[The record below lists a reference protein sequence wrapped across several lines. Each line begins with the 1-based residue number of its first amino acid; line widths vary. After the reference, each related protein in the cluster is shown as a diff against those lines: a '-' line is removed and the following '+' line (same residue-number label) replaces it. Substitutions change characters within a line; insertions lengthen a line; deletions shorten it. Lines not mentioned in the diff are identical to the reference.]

1 MRTQARVVIVGG
13 GIMGTCL
20 LYHLAKDG
28 WHDTVLVEKGE
39 LTSGS
44 TWHAAGQVS
53 QAVSN
58 YGIAK
63 LQSYACDVY
72 RALEDETGQ
81 SVTWHGCGSLRIA
94 YDDDEVDWLRYTLSV
109 GRGLDL
115 EMDIIGPP
123 AISDLHPFYN
133 LDGIKAALHTPNDG
147 HVDPSGACF
156 ALAAGARQL
165 GAEVVRHNRVTDINP
180 LPNGE
185 WQVVTEQ
192 GAIVCEHVVNAGGCY
207 ARQIGQWVG
216 LDLPIVNMKHQYVL
230 TEAVPD
236 FDSLSR
242 ELPVVRDDKMVS
254 GYVRMEQKSALI
266 GIYEQREPKSVWEDE
281 VPWDAESVLFDPD
294 LDQMMP
300 WLGNAMDR
308 IPVLNKVGIKRVV
321 NGAVAIPPDGQMMVG
336 PAPQLRNFWCC
347 CGSQAGVSWG
357 PGAGKYLSQWMITG
371 APETSMR
378 DWDPRRF
385 GAYANRDYQF
395 AKAREDY
402 AIRYA
407 FPPYP
412 GYNRQAGRPAR
423 TSQLYERLK
432 QQGAVYEEN
441 FGWERP
447 RWFANGDIAQRDY
460 YSFRR
465 PEWFSTVA
473 AECRAVRASAGILDL
488 TAFGNIEVRGADAET
503 FLARMLANLPPRKVG
518 SIRLAHM
525 LNEKGTIEAEATVAK
540 IDEGLF
546 YLTVSA
552 ISEIRTHDWLVQ
564 HKRPGERVEI
574 EVVSEAFGCLLLT
587 GPNSRRILREHCR
600 VPLDND
606 QFPWL
611 TAQNIEV
618 AGVPARVLRVSFAG
632 ELGWEIHLPIEHL
645 LQVYDALW
653 ETGRAHGLENFGFF
667 ALRSMGMEKAYK
679 AASEL
684 TNDVNMVEGDLLR
697 FVKLDRDDFMG
708 RQATLNYLQQ
718 PPKWKC
724 VHLELSDGDSDCLGA
739 EVVYYDDRSVGMI
752 SSGGFGHRVQ
762 KSLAFA
768 YVAPECA
775 ALGTELTT
783 LVMGE
788 MRRARVISEPPYDPG
803 NLLPL
808 ADG

>member
-1 MRTQARVVIVGG
+1 M
-13 GIMGTCL
+13 
-20 LYHLAKDG
+20 
-28 WHDTVLVEKGE
+28 
-39 LTSGS
+39 
-44 TWHAAGQVS
+44 
-53 QAVSN
+53 
-58 YGIAK
+58 
-63 LQSYACDVY
+63 
-72 RALEDETGQ
+72 
-81 SVTWHGCGSLRIA
+81 
-94 YDDDEVDWLRYTLSV
+94 
-109 GRGLDL
+109 
-115 EMDIIGPP
+115 
-123 AISDLHPFYN
+123 
-133 LDGIKAALHTPNDG
+133 
-147 HVDPSGACF
+147 
-156 ALAAGARQL
+156 
-165 GAEVVRHNRVTDINP
+165 
-180 LPNGE
+180 
-185 WQVVTEQ
+185 
-192 GAIVCEHVVNAGGCY
+192 
-207 ARQIGQWVG
+207 
-216 LDLPIVNMKHQYVL
+216 
-230 TEAVPD
+230 
-236 FDSLSR
+236 
-242 ELPVVRDDKMVS
+242 
-254 GYVRMEQKSALI
+254 
-266 GIYEQREPKSVWEDE
+266 
-281 VPWDAESVLFDPD
+281 
-294 LDQMMP
+294 
-300 WLGNAMDR
+300 
-308 IPVLNKVGIKRVV
+308 
-321 NGAVAIPPDGQMMVG
+321 
-336 PAPQLRNFWCC
+336 
-347 CGSQAGVSWG
+347 
-357 PGAGKYLSQWMITG
+357 
-371 APETSMR
+371 
-378 DWDPRRF
+378 PRR
-385 GAYANRDYQF
+385 
-395 AKAREDY
+395 
-402 AIRYA
+402 
-407 FPPYP
+407 
-412 GYNRQAGRPAR
+412 
-423 TSQLYERLK
+423 
-432 QQGAVYEEN
+432 
-441 FGWERP
+441 
-447 RWFANGDIAQRDY
+447 
-460 YSFRR
+460 SF
-465 PEWFSTVA
+465 
-473 AECRAVRASAGILDL
+473 
-488 TAFGNIEVRGADAET
+488 
-503 FLARMLANLPPRKVG
+503 
-518 SIRLAHM
+518 
-525 LNEKGTIEAEATVAK
+525 
-540 IDEGLF
+540 
-546 YLTVSA
+546 SA